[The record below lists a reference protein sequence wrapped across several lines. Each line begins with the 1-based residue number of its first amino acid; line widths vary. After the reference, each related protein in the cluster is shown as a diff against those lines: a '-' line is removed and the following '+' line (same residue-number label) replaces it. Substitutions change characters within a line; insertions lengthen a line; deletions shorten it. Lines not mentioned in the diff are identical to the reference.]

1 MSAPEML
8 QPEGLGKPVG
18 MYSHA
23 SRVGDLLFVAGQL
36 SVDAEG
42 NVVGPGDFEA
52 QMRQV
57 FRNLG
62 SALAGGGTSFG
73 GVAKLT
79 TYLTRADDVEG
90 FYRVRSELFAELYP
104 EGGYPPNTLLVVD
117 RLVFPEC
124 LIEIEAV
131 AAV

>member
-8 QPEGLGKPVG
+8 QPEGLGRPVG

-23 SRVGDLLFVAGQL
+23 SRVGRLLFVAGQL
-36 SVDAEG
+36 AVDTEG
-42 NVVGPGDFEA
+42 NVVGVGDFEI

-62 SALAGGGTSFG
+62 AALGGAGFG
-73 GVAKLT
+73 SVAKLT
-79 TYLTRADDVEG
+79 TYLTRADDIED
-90 FYRVRSELFAELYP
+90 FYRVRRELFAELYP

-117 RLVFPEC
+117 RLVFPDC

-131 AAV
+131 AAA

>member
-8 QPEGLGKPVG
+8 QPHGLGKPVG

-36 SVDAEG
+36 SVDEEG

-57 FRNLG
+57 FHNLG
-62 SALAGGGTSFG
+62 AALAGGGTGFG

-79 TYLTRADDVEG
+79 TYLTRAEDVEG
-90 FYRVRSELFAELYP
+90 FYRVRRELFAELYP

-117 RLVFPEC
+117 RLVFPGC

>member
-1 MSAPEML
+1 MSGPEML

-23 SRVGDLLFVAGQL
+23 SRVGDLLFVSGQL
-36 SVDAEG
+36 SVDEG
-42 NVVGPGDFEA
+42 GIVVGLDDFDA

-62 SALAGGGTSFG
+62 AALAGGGTDFG

-79 TYLTRADDVEG
+79 TYLTRAGDIED
-90 FYRVRSELFAELYP
+90 FYRVRRELFAELYP

-131 AAV
+131 AAL